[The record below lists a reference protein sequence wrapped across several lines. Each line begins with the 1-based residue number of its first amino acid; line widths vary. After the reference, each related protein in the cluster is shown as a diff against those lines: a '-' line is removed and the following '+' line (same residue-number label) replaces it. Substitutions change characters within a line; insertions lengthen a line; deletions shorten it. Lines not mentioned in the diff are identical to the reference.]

1 MSYRNGNSPGALGI
15 LVGVLFGLLACVTSA
30 NADGI
35 QEFVRSQLDGKGT
48 VSSVNTQNNQIVIDD
63 ASYVVS
69 RTTTVF
75 DVNRKKSV
83 SLSNIKPGDSVGFRS
98 KPLPKPTAPYDQ
110 SIIKIWIL
118 PSDG

>member
-1 MSYRNGNSPGALGI
+1 MSYRNGISLGAPGI
-15 LVGVLFGLLACVTSA
+15 LGVLFGLLMCLTTA

-35 QEFVRSQLDGKGT
+35 QEFVLSQLDGKGT
-48 VSSVNTQNNQIVIDD
+48 VSSVNAQNSQIVIDD
-63 ASYVVS
+63 VLYEVS

-110 SIIKIWIL
+110 SIIKMWIL
-118 PSDG
+118 PSDD